1 MSVARWIQCEQA
13 ISEYGFLAKHPT
25 TGVAIASPFVSMA
38 QQYLKQINQ
47 LWYQIYQV
55 VKENCSV
62 DYGGASPN
70 DDLMERLLNA
80 RKG

>member
-1 MSVARWIQCEQA
+1 MQITSVYTDEI
-13 ISEYGFLAKHPT
+13 IPY
-25 TGVAIASPFVSMA
+25 V
-38 QQYLKQINQ
+38 YD
-47 LWYQIYQV
+47 V

-62 DYGGASPN
+62 DYGSIHN

>member
-1 MSVARWIQCEQA
+1 
-13 ISEYGFLAKHPT
+13 
-25 TGVAIASPFVSMA
+25 MA

-55 VKENCSV
+55 VKEYCSV